1 MLASELSQLLIGT
14 TDYLQSLAF
23 SFTRDKE
30 EAKDLMQDTIY
41 RALTNSE
48 KYAEVM
54 NLKAWLYVIMHNT
67 FINNYRRRCRY
78 KKFFVHACR
87 VQASDLTSRDMNAVS
102 SRYQVKELIT
112 AVHSLPDIFKI
123 PLCLRVEGYNYQEIA
138 DMLDIALGTLKSRIH
153 FGRKLLRRHIEK
165 QDQGRVPTQSAQSAG
180 SVGR

>member
-1 MLASELSQLLIGT
+1 MLASDLSQLLIGT

-78 KKFFVHACR
+78 KKFFIYASR
-87 VQASDLTSRDMNAVS
+87 GQASDHISRDMNAVS
-102 SRYQVKELIT
+102 SRCQVKEIIT
-112 AVHSLPDIFKI
+112 AVHSLPDIFRI

-138 DMLDIALGTLKSRIH
+138 DMLKIALGTLKSRIH
-153 FGRKLLRRHIEK
+153 FGRKLLRHHIEK
-165 QDQGRVPTQSAQSAG
+165 QDQGRVPAQSAWT
-180 SVGR
+180 VGQ

>member
-1 MLASELSQLLIGT
+1 MLASKLSELLVGT

-23 SFTRDKE
+23 SFTRDKD
-30 EAKDLMQDTIY
+30 EAKDLMQDTLY

-78 KKFFVHACR
+78 KKFFNHASR
-87 VQASDLTSRDMNAVS
+87 TQASDHVSRDVNAVS
-102 SRYQVKELIT
+102 SRCQVKEIIT

-123 PLCLRVEGYNYQEIA
+123 PICLRVEGYNYQEIA

-153 FGRKLLRRHIEK
+153 FGRKLLRNHIEK
-165 QDQGRVPTQSAQSAG
+165 QHGDKVPAG
-180 SVGR
+180 IA